1 GEGRVGGDGRQ
12 KTKGGE
18 IKEDQKKKGSKK
30 REGERGGEA
39 PSKGGARRWRS
50 TAGRKKT
57 TATILGATLSKR
69 GHRPQRTCLGCGAK
83 EEQHRLIRLMI
94 GEQGE
99 LKISRLAD
107 GRGGYL
113 HRGGSCWQPLFR
125 KKSLHQAFSL
135 GNS

>member
-1 GEGRVGGDGRQ
+1 EG
-12 KTKGGE
+12 
-18 IKEDQKKKGSKK
+18 S
-30 REGERGGEA
+30 RGG
-39 PSKGGARRWRS
+39 
-50 TAGRKKT
+50 KKNK

-83 EEQHRLIRLMI
+83 EEQDKLIRLMV

-113 HRGGSCWQPLFR
+113 HRAGSCWQPFFR
-125 KKSLHQAFSL
+125 EKSLHRAFHVEIGKDAREKIIREL
-135 GNS
+135 VERYGE